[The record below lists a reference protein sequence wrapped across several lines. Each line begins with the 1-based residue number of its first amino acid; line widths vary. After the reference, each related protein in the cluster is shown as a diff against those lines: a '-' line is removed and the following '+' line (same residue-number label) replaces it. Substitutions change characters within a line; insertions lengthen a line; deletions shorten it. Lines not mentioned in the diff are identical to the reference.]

1 MEIAFQCL
9 VLYMLLILNKI
20 AVPKTDYE
28 CYCKKKKSI
37 FSSTFILLV
46 NGKVEFRGV
55 CKLSAVNR
63 A

>member
-1 MEIAFQCL
+1 METETDSAI
-9 VLYMLLILNKI
+9 VTIRDSHTNITKI
-20 AVPKTDYE
+20 T
-28 CYCKKKKSI
+28 
-37 FSSTFILLV
+37 V